1 MATLTKKNLLTPITE
16 EKRCSQCIHVI
27 NYGWHAVKAECENT
41 HQSWGNYTGENMDR
55 HNAEHCEHFCPKEEV
70 WSNSAQTIVK
80 SKDVNWI

>member
-1 MATLTKKNLLTPITE
+1 MTKKELLTPITE

-27 NYGWHAVKAECENT
+27 NYGWHAVKAECEIT
-41 HQSWGNYTGENMDR
+41 HDVWSNYTGGNKNR
-55 HNAEHCEHFCPKEEV
+55 LNAKDCEYFSPNDEV